1 MMRALGFLVAASV
14 ALTVAAIGQ
23 DMTGDVDAGARL
35 ARELCAMCHVVSDD
49 QSQLTR
55 SDQFP
60 DQEQYALYAP
70 AFADVAADPAV
81 TAMSL
86 RFLLQTPHLR
96 MPDLH
101 LAPQETDDVS
111 AYILSL
117 K

>member
-14 ALTVAAIGQ
+14 TLMGAAAAQ
-23 DMTGDVDAGARL
+23 DMTGDAEAGARL
-35 ARELCAMCHVVSDD
+35 AKDVCAMCHVVSDD

-60 DQEQYALYAP
+60 DQERYALYAP

-101 LAPQETDDVS
+101 LTPQETDDVS